1 MDISRESRKDRN
13 NTDGLILLAAAAGLS
28 FLIALLVVLF
38 YAPREQVM
46 GDVQRIFYFHVAA
59 GWVGGLA
66 YGIAAVC
73 GARYLWKPHESF
85 DDAGHA
91 AVEIGF
97 VFTLINVL
105 TGSIWARPIWNTW
118 WTWDPRLVTATVMAV
133 MYAGYLLLR
142 RSISNVESQRRIA
155 AGYALL
161 SFLSV
166 PMTFLSIRLFRTIHP
181 VVFGTVMQGDA
192 MTGLSNRMLVSL
204 AVSLLSF
211 SFLFVVF
218 LLYRIRLSQLSRQVE
233 DAQWER
239 FEAEKA

>member
-1 MDISRESRKDRN
+1 MGISR
-13 NTDGLILLAAAAGLS
+13 GLS
-28 FLIALLVVLF
+28 NERKKPDALNLFAAVSGLAFLVALLMVVY

-66 YGIAAVC
+66 YGVAAVC
-73 GARYLWKPHESF
+73 GALYLWKPHDSY

-91 AVEIGF
+91 AVEIGL
-97 VFTLINVL
+97 VFTLVNVV

-142 RSISNVESQRRIA
+142 HSIANVESRSRIA

-166 PMTFLSIRLFRTIHP
+166 PMTFFSIRLFRTIHP
-181 VVFGTVMQGDA
+181 VVFGTAMQGDT
-192 MTGLSNRMLVSL
+192 MTGLSGRMLVSL

-211 SFLFVVF
+211 TFLFVVF
-218 LLYRIRLSQLSRQVE
+218 LIFRIRLARLSRLVE
-233 DAQWER
+233 DAQWAR
-239 FEAEKA
+239 LDAEKM